1 MNNGLVPDIKDRI
14 SDYKEVDENI
24 LYSNYKQYS
33 LKGIIEDNKLSNY
46 FFSEENI
53 ELIQGTIRYNIFQ
66 KKKKIISKQSRE
78 EIFTIMRSIYLQ
90 SGSTRISTDRDVSNT
105 IDRLNKMVIDYSVEH
120 ILSKLNQYDLY
131 LNDISKLPEPMER
144 PKYDKITTSYDMSNI
159 LF

>member
-144 PKYDKITTSYDMSNI
+144 PTYDKITTSYDMSNI

>member
-1 MNNGLVPDIKDRI
+1 
-14 SDYKEVDENI
+14 
-24 LYSNYKQYS
+24 
-33 LKGIIEDNKLSNY
+33 
-46 FFSEENI
+46 
-53 ELIQGTIRYNIFQ
+53 
-66 KKKKIISKQSRE
+66 
-78 EIFTIMRSIYLQ
+78 MRSIYLQ

-144 PKYDKITTSYDMSNI
+144 PKYDKITTSYDLSNI

>member
-144 PKYDKITTSYDMSNI
+144 PKYDKITTSYDLSNI

>member
-1 MNNGLVPDIKDRI
+1 MNNGLVPDITDRI